1 MRLADVS
8 STSSINSVTM
18 TDEEF
23 EIFWQQYRSLSPE
36 EQAAVHEQL
45 DENRAAGEAMA
56 EMLLDSL
63 FTDSEQTDIPL

>member
-1 MRLADVS
+1 MRLVDVNL
-8 STSSINSVTM
+8 TSFINSVTM

-23 EIFWQQYRSLSPE
+23 EIFWQQYRSLSPA
-36 EQAAVHEQL
+36 EQAAVQEQL

-63 FTDSEQTDIPL
+63 FIDSEQTDEPL